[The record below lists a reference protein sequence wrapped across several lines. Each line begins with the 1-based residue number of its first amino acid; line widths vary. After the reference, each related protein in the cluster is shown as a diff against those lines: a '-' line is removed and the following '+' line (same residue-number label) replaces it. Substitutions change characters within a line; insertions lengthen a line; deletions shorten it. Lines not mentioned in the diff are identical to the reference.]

1 MPGVPYTCV
10 CLRLHFLFWA
20 CQSLF
25 CPSAQALRW
34 RGMVSGAR
42 ELPGHLDFSCV
53 CAVWGS
59 VELMVSA
66 LLPSLSKMHV
76 RCPSQGADG
85 GGSCHLVGLRWR
97 ATILRACV
105 CLGGGHAM
113 DGVFLLY
120 FLITSACRTIASLC
134 TFGCWNVASVATN
147 MYLLRTLAC
156 SSHFHFTS
164 MRSHALTFPI
174 SSHAQS

>member
-1 MPGVPYTCV
+1 
-10 CLRLHFLFWA
+10 
-20 CQSLF
+20 
-25 CPSAQALRW
+25 
-34 RGMVSGAR
+34 MVSGAR

-97 ATILRACV
+97 ATIFRACV
-105 CLGGGHAM
+105 CLGGGAC
-113 DGVFLLY
+113 DGWGIPALFLDYLCMPNYCVSLY
-120 FLITSACRTIASLC
+120 LWVLER
-134 TFGCWNVASVATN
+134 G
-147 MYLLRTLAC
+147 LRCHEHVLAQNTC
-156 SSHFHFTS
+156 
-164 MRSHALTFPI
+164 ML
-174 SSHAQS
+174 